1 MSGVEKFNTYNKE
14 LALELKNKI
23 EKQLYKDAINT
34 YKYNKEH
41 GYPTMVYEVYKSLK
55 ITLNRGQLVSLYLDE
70 YMFSGGAHGNTVR
83 TSQTWNLGNGKMIKL
98 YELFKEPYFLLEI
111 FKSIDSQIR
120 DNADKYFEDACS
132 LVLETFNPQNYYLT
146 TEKEVI
152 IYFQEYDI
160 APYSSGIPIFE
171 VTKFDK

>member
-1 MSGVEKFNTYNKE
+1 M
-14 LALELKNKI
+14 AKI
-23 EKQLYKDAINT
+23 
-34 YKYNKEH
+34 
-41 GYPTMVYEVYKSLK
+41 
-55 ITLNRGQLVSLYLDE
+55 
-70 YMFSGGAHGNTVR
+70 
-83 TSQTWNLGNGKMIKL
+83 IKL

-132 LVLETFNPQNYYLT
+132 LGLETFNPQNYYLT